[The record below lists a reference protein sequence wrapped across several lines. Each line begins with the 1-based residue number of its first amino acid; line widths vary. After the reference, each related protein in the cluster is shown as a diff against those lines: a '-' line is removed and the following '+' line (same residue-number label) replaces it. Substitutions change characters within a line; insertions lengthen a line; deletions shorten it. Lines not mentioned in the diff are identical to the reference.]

1 MPLAVALLGPTAA
14 LSQQTPPYL
23 LRLAH
28 ESQADFACVLLES
41 SGRFHYEEDDY
52 GRSKVFEGEL
62 GPAQLEQVRKNVREL
77 WSVTQSQI
85 EEPVI
90 PGGHDLF
97 DVHFAQDGDWRRLL
111 FRSRESQEPFV
122 KALKPLLQ
130 WMQGL
135 QKVPHS
141 ELSEDQGKKNCL
153 PHREL
158 TLKSRSEVEDS
169 NHGSSKSMKTFGAPL
184 VPAPTLPPH
193 PPPAS
198 QPMTALLKLSLLTRE
213 TGKAEQKCA
222 LVLDD
227 GRYRIERRTQTGS
240 NNKVKI
246 ETRIAIGRM
255 TPEESAAL
263 TGILNAPPLVKLK
276 HREPAAG
283 RVLRIRR
290 TLLELAILRPAGTQ
304 ELVLTDNTFNR
315 DFFYVGDGDISHA
328 TSLLEFLKRNLQKTE
343 IIADSPEQQNG
354 CKEVPLKFAIR

>member
-1 MPLAVALLGPTAA
+1 MTVARPNWFVPLAVALLGPTAA

-62 GPAQLEQVRKNVREL
+62 GSAQLEQVRKNVREL

-198 QPMTALLKLSLLTRE
+198 QPMTALLKLSLLTR
-213 TGKAEQKCA
+213 
-222 LVLDD
+222 
-227 GRYRIERRTQTGS
+227 
-240 NNKVKI
+240 
-246 ETRIAIGRM
+246 M

-283 RVLRIRR
+283 RVLRIRS